1 VPLEETLR
9 DTTAL
14 GGNAVYGMVALMF
27 LLTGD
32 TETFVYL
39 ALALILLYAIIS
51 IVRLLFFRV
60 RPDKQKYAGFF
71 TKIDAG
77 SFPSLHSAR
86 ATALAIVTG
95 VAFPDFAIR
104 AVLALGVLAVVV
116 TRVVLKRHYITD
128 VIAGVALGG
137 IVAWLTF
144 FIPPLFMGGF

>member
-1 VPLEETLR
+1 MPLEETLR

-14 GGNAVYGMVALMF
+14 GGNAVYAIVALMF
-27 LLTGD
+27 FLTGD

-39 ALALILLYAIIS
+39 ALALIMLYAIIS
-51 IVRLLFFRV
+51 IVRLFFFRT
-60 RPDKQKYAGFF
+60 RPDKQKYSGFF

-86 ATALAIVTG
+86 ATVLAIVTG
-95 VAFPDFAIR
+95 TAFPDIAIR

-116 TRVVLKRHYITD
+116 TRVVLKRHYISD

-144 FIPPLFMGGF
+144 FIHPLFIGGI